1 MQMMPRMLISDYNYE
16 LSWALVSRAF
26 GQWETPTGYQKK
38 GGGKSLSPL
47 PVGCRGLSVPW
58 MMTTASWSGAP
69 SLNSYNSLLL
79 VHYDVFSIAW
89 HVIPKHLQPTLW
101 FYFYMKWK
109 ENIESFGYEIL
120 GINICFFFCM
130 NYNTSCPS
138 HHELECCN
146 NYMITTEIKQKP
158 MLSGFY
164 RK

>member
-1 MQMMPRMLISDYNYE
+1 MGWKSSVNPSKSMQMMPWMLTSDYNYE

-47 PVGCRGLSVPW
+47 PVGCHGLSVPW
-58 MMTTASWSGAP
+58 MTTASWSGAP

-120 GINICFFFCM
+120 GINICFFFAWITIHPALPTM
-130 NYNTSCPS
+130 NLSVVI
-138 HHELECCN
+138 
-146 NYMITTEIKQKP
+146 ITWSPQ
-158 MLSGFY
+158 
-164 RK
+164 R